1 MNRETKRMMQRQGQM
16 APDGSAPPRKPA
28 PGSSSRAQ
36 GGSRSRSAGAP
47 ARANRHRTSPAEFT
61 REVREEM
68 RQVAWPTRAELI
80 NYSTVVLTTLVL
92 MIALIFVLN
101 LSFGWA
107 VRFMFQK

>member
-1 MNRETKRMMQRQGQM
+1 VNRETKRMMQRQGQM
-16 APDGSAPPRKPA
+16 APDGSAMPRKPP
-28 PGSSSRAQ
+28 PGSSSRSPS
-36 GGSRSRSAGAP
+36 GPNRSAGGP
-47 ARANRHRTSPAEFT
+47 ARTSRHRTSPAEFT

-80 NYSTVVLTTLVL
+80 NYSTVVLTTLIL
-92 MIALIFVLN
+92 MISLIFVLN